1 MSRARHGLYMVITR
15 AMLDA
20 GVTYTLPPYQGMAS
34 RGAEL
39 PQLQQQL
46 SAPAAKAGAPQQQP
60 PRPAGEGQAFMP
72 PFMQRGALH
81 L

>member
-20 GVTYTLPPYQGMAS
+20 NVAYTLPPYQGMS
-34 RGAEL
+34 HRGPEL
-39 PQLQQQL
+39 AQLQQQL
-46 SAPAAKAGAPQQQP
+46 SAPAAEAGAAAQQP

-72 PFMQRGALH
+72 AFLQKGALH